1 MTTVTF
7 RPADAVAGTVAV
19 PPDKSIT
26 HRAILLAAISD
37 RRVVIDNPLQSDDTG
52 ATLGA
57 VRALGA
63 GVEGGIG
70 DGRVVV
76 TGRGVRGLV
85 PPPVIDC
92 MNAGTL
98 MRLVAGILVGQ
109 RPGEVTVLDGDDSLR
124 RRPMRRIADPLVA
137 MGAAVTPTGEGTPPV
152 AVRPGLPLHGMVH
165 DLPVASAQV
174 KSCVLLAG
182 LNAEGETWVREPVA
196 SRDHTERML
205 RAAGVDVMER
215 DGMVGIAGPIAG
227 LALPDVTVPGDF
239 SSAAFAIVAG
249 VLRGDPAVKVTGV
262 NLNPGRTG
270 LLAVLARM
278 GADVVVQPGPDVAGE
293 PSGDVVA
300 RRGGILQATE
310 VTGDEVPSMVD
321 ELPLVGLLG
330 ALAAGTTVVRGAGE
344 LRVKESDRIRTVVEL
359 LRAVGADA
367 EERDDGFVVRGQMSL
382 PGGEVRSHG
391 DHRLAM
397 LGALAGLASQSG
409 VTVHGMEAAAVSYP
423 SFTDDMRR
431 LGAVT
436 A

>member
-344 LRVKESDRIRTVVEL
+344 LRVKESDRIRTVVEM
-359 LRAVGADA
+359 LRAVGVDA

>member
-7 RPADAVAGTVAV
+7 RPADAVAGTIAV

-52 ATLGA
+52 ATLA
-57 VRALGA
+57 AARALGA

-98 MRLVAGILVGQ
+98 MRLAAGILVGQ

-165 DLPVASAQV
+165 ELPVASAQM

-182 LNAEGETWVREPVA
+182 LNAEGEIWVREPVP

-205 RAAGVDVMER
+205 RASGVDVMER
-215 DGMVGIAGPIAG
+215 DGMVGIAGPVAG
-227 LALPDVTVPGDF
+227 LALPDLGVPGDF

-249 VLRGDPAVKVTGV
+249 VLRGDPAVTVTGV

-278 GADVVVQPGPDVAGE
+278 GADVVVHPGPDVAGE
-293 PSGDVVA
+293 PSVDVVA

-330 ALAAGTTVVRGAGE
+330 ALAAGTTVVRGAQE

-367 EERDDGFVVRGQMSL
+367 EERDDGFAVRGRMSL
-382 PGGEVRSHG
+382 PGGEVHSHG

-397 LGALAGLASQSG
+397 LGALAGIASQSG

-423 SFTDDMRR
+423 TFTDDMHG

>member
-37 RRVVIDNPLQSDDTG
+37 RSVVIDNPLQSDDTG
-52 ATLGA
+52 ATLA
-57 VRALGA
+57 AARALGA
-63 GVEGGIG
+63 GVEGGID

-109 RPGEVTVLDGDDSLR
+109 RPGDVTVLDGDDSLR

-182 LNAEGETWVREPVA
+182 LNAAGETWVREPVP

-205 RAAGVDVMER
+205 RASGVDVMER
-215 DGMVGIAGPIAG
+215 DGMVGIAGPVAG

-278 GADVVVQPGPDVAGE
+278 GADVVVQPGPEVAGE

-330 ALAAGTTVVRGAGE
+330 ALAAGTTVVRGAEE

-367 EERDDGFVVRGQMSL
+367 DERDDGFVVRGQMSL
-382 PGGEVRSHG
+382 PGGEVHSHG

-431 LGAVT
+431 LGAV
-436 A
+436 AA

>member
-37 RRVVIDNPLQSDDTG
+37 RSVVIDNPLQSDDTG
-52 ATLGA
+52 ATLA
-57 VRALGA
+57 AARALGA
-63 GVEGGIG
+63 GVEGGID

-98 MRLVAGILVGQ
+98 MRLVTGILVGQ
-109 RPGEVTVLDGDDSLR
+109 RPGDVTVLDGDDSLR

-182 LNAEGETWVREPVA
+182 LNAAGETWVREPVP

-205 RAAGVDVMER
+205 RASGVDVMER
-215 DGMVGIAGPIAG
+215 DGMVGIAGPVAG

-330 ALAAGTTVVRGAGE
+330 ALAAGTTVVRGAEE

-367 EERDDGFVVRGQMSL
+367 DERDDGFVVRGQMSL
-382 PGGEVRSHG
+382 PGGEVHSHG

-431 LGAVT
+431 LGAV
-436 A
+436 AA

>member
-1 MTTVTF
+1 
-7 RPADAVAGTVAV
+7 
-19 PPDKSIT
+19 
-26 HRAILLAAISD
+26 
-37 RRVVIDNPLQSDDTG
+37 
-52 ATLGA
+52 
-57 VRALGA
+57 
-63 GVEGGIG
+63 
-70 DGRVVV
+70 
-76 TGRGVRGLV
+76 
-85 PPPVIDC
+85 VIDC

-165 DLPVASAQV
+165 ELPVASAQV

-182 LNAEGETWVREPVA
+182 LNAEGETWVREPVP

-205 RAAGVDVMER
+205 RASGVDVMER
-215 DGMVGIAGPIAG
+215 DGMVGIAGPVAG
-227 LALPDVTVPGDF
+227 LALPDLGVPGDF

-249 VLRGDPAVKVTGV
+249 VLRGDPAVTVTGV

-278 GADVVVQPGPDVAGE
+278 GADVVVHPGPDVAGE

-330 ALAAGTTVVRGAGE
+330 ALAAGTTVVRGAQE

-367 EERDDGFVVRGQMSL
+367 EERDDGFAVRGRMSL
-382 PGGEVRSHG
+382 PGGEVHSHG

-397 LGALAGLASQSG
+397 LGALAGIASQSG

-423 SFTDDMRR
+423 TFTDDMHG

>member
-7 RPADAVAGTVAV
+7 RPADAVAGTSAV

-52 ATLGA
+52 ATLA
-57 VRALGA
+57 AARARGA

-165 DLPVASAQV
+165 ELPVASAQV

-182 LNAEGETWVREPVA
+182 LNAEGETWVREPVP

-205 RAAGVDVMER
+205 RASGVDVMER
-215 DGMVGIAGPIAG
+215 DGMVGIAGPVAG
-227 LALPDVTVPGDF
+227 LAPPDLGVPGDF

-249 VLRGDPAVKVTGV
+249 VLRGDPAVTVTGV

-278 GADVVVQPGPDVAGE
+278 GADVVVHPGPDVAGE

-330 ALAAGTTVVRGAGE
+330 ALAAGTTVVRGAQE
-344 LRVKESDRIRTVVEL
+344 LRVKESDRGVRSGAGDD
-359 LRAVGADA
+359 RAVGADA
-367 EERDDGFVVRGQMSL
+367 EERDDGFAVRGQMSL
-382 PGGEVRSHG
+382 PGGEVHSHG

-397 LGALAGLASQSG
+397 LGALAGIASQSG
-409 VTVHGMEAAAVSYP
+409 VTVHGMEA
-423 SFTDDMRR
+423 
-431 LGAVT
+431 
-436 A
+436 